1 MLRALQ
7 HCHGRASPVK
17 QENKKVDKGK
27 DGQRGLQTQLAD
39 VTKRWTTVAP
49 TQMSIIFPIN
59 VQVESKYQLLLEL
72 PSTHLGTEVRGSH
85 FAEEEGCQHRTKQ
98 PDVL

>member
-1 MLRALQ
+1 M
-7 HCHGRASPVK
+7 
-17 QENKKVDKGK
+17 
-27 DGQRGLQTQLAD
+27 LQTQLAD
-39 VTKRWTTVAP
+39 VPKRWTTVAP
-49 TQMSIIFPIN
+49 TQMSINFPI

-72 PSTHLGTEVRGSH
+72 PGTHLGTEVRGSH